1 MRLSLNWLNDY
12 VDLRDLS
19 TEQIA
24 KTLTDLGLE
33 VEEVEELRPIP
44 NGVVVGRVLTAAKH
58 PNADTLTCCM
68 VDIGQAGEPLKIV
81 CGAPNARAGI
91 QVAVATVGTEFSKDF
106 KIKATKLRGEPS
118 EGMLCSEKELGLS
131 EAHDGIIELKA
142 DLPLGQS
149 VGEILKLNDTV
160 ITIGLTPNRA
170 DCFGYIGVARDLAGK
185 LGRPLKVP
193 EGKRNDKVGEA
204 TGGALA
210 KDLHSKDK
218 VRVVI
223 EDESDCPRFVA
234 LYVQDVTPVASPLWM
249 QKRLEAAGMRPIN
262 VIVDATNYVM
272 LENSHPVHA
281 YDERDVHGGVIHV
294 RRAKDHET
302 LKTLDGQDRVLQN
315 TDLMIC
321 DARGPIGLAGV
332 MGGENSEVK
341 SDTRNIIIEAAVF
354 SASLVRK
361 SSKRFGL
368 HTEASHRFERGVDV
382 NGTARVAWRV
392 AEIIQSAI
400 RELKIDQ
407 PNLAVPKIAQDVVDT
422 YPNPLHPGKIALRL
436 ERVRRIT
443 GMSFFSQE
451 DCIRHLQSIG
461 IKLIDKTDER
471 MLFEI
476 PTWRHDIEREVD
488 LIEEA
493 ARLHGYEKINTTLP
507 LMEIGSLPEDPFVD
521 FMETARKNMALC
533 GMAET
538 MSFPF
543 LSDKEYGALQIPA
556 SHPLAKTITLQNPL
570 SEDMAILTPTLAI
583 NLLRAV
589 VHNRSRGMKGAR
601 LFEVAKTFHNT
612 QGIQVDEKYAYWRH
626 LDKPSRHISPR
637 AQTDTRPVERA
648 TLGAI
653 LDQPLHEKTWREPA
667 TPISFFDAKGLITQW
682 LGTFGVRDLQW
693 ELIAAESLPWLHP
706 KRSAVVRVG
715 NIQLGYVGEVHPKTC
730 VALGLD
736 PSEAPLV
743 MEIDLNFAFS
753 AYLQPKTYD
762 SIVRRFPPSLRD
774 LALVV
779 NQTVTHKDV
788 LEAVAKFKGKKYL
801 SDCQL
806 FDVYQGKNIPDG
818 KKSMAY
824 SISFQSPEKTLTDK
838 DVEKEIEALLA
849 WLKQSLAAELR

>member
-19 TEQIA
+19 TDQIA
-24 KTLTDLGLE
+24 KALTDLGLE

-58 PNADTLTCCM
+58 PNADTLTCCT
-68 VDIGQAGEPLKIV
+68 VDIGQGGEPLKIV

-131 EAHDGIIELKA
+131 ESHDGIIELKA
-142 DLPLGQS
+142 DLPLGKS
-149 VGEILKLNDTV
+149 MGDILKLNDTV

-185 LGRPLKVP
+185 LGRPLKLS
-193 EGKRNDKVGEA
+193 EGNLIE
-204 TGGALA
+204 T
-210 KDLHSKDK
+210 KDVSSKDK

-223 EDESDCPRFVA
+223 EDDADCPRFAA
-234 LYVQDVTPVASPLWM
+234 LYVQGVTPVASPLWM

-262 VIVDATNYVM
+262 VVVDATNYAM

-281 YDERDVHGGVIHV
+281 YDERDVHGGVIQV
-294 RRAKDHET
+294 RRAKDKET
-302 LKTLDGQDRVLQN
+302 LKTLDGQERVLQN

-321 DARGPIGLAGV
+321 DANGPIGLAGV

-341 SDTRNIIIEAAVF
+341 NDTRNIIIETAVF
-354 SASLVRK
+354 NPSLVRK

-382 NGTARVAWRV
+382 NGTTRVARRV
-392 AEIIQSAI
+392 AELIQSAI
-400 RELKIDQ
+400 QELKADQ
-407 PNLAVPKIAQDVVDT
+407 PDLVVPKVAQDIVDQ
-422 YPNPLHPGKIALRL
+422 YPNPLHPAKIALRL

-451 DCIRHLQSIG
+451 DCVRHLQSIG
-461 IKLIDKTDER
+461 IKLIDKADER

-488 LIEEA
+488 LIEEV

-543 LSDKEYGALQIPA
+543 LSDKEYGALHIPA
-556 SHPLAKTITLQNPL
+556 QHPLAKTITLQNPL
-570 SEDMAILTPTLAI
+570 SEDMAILTPSLAI

-589 VHNRSRGMKGAR
+589 VHNRSRGVKGAR

-612 QGIQVDEKYAYWRH
+612 QGMKVDEKHAYWRH

-637 AQTDTRPVERA
+637 AQKDTRPVERA
-648 TLGAI
+648 TIGAI
-653 LDQPLHEKTWREPA
+653 LDQPLHEKTWREPV
-667 TPISFFDAKGLITQW
+667 TPLSFYDAKGLITQW
-682 LGTFGVRDLQW
+682 LGTFGVRHLDWQ
-693 ELIAAESLPWLHP
+693 LITAEALPWLHP
-706 KRSAVVRVG
+706 KRSAVVRAG

-743 MEIDLNFAFS
+743 MEIDLDFAFS

-762 SIVRRFPPSLRD
+762 SVVKRFPPSLRD

-779 NQTVTHKDV
+779 NQSITHKDV
-788 LEAVAKFKGKKYL
+788 LEAVTKFKGKKYL